1 MDHTHWTDYLD
12 DDGLMWG
19 IEVILVGYTPPLPAT
34 RADPSEPW
42 DCTVAQTT
50 AKCEDGTRV
59 EQAGDGH
66 RCPHCHRRR
75 SGRGPAL
82 VLNLESFVAPSRVRQ
97 Y

>member
-59 EQAGDGH
+59 EQAQDGDSEEMAIAVH
-66 RCPHCHRRR
+66 TAIEEAAAEAQRWC
-75 SGRGPAL
+75 
-82 VLNLESFVAPSRVRQ
+82 
-97 Y
+97 